1 MKSIMADVAAARA
14 AIPSI
19 TAEELE
25 EIIENDDVLVVDVR
39 DPNEIAAT
47 GKVAGALNVS
57 RGMLEFR
64 ADDQTPMHNE
74 AFSRDKTIVLYCA
87 TGGRAALAGQAL
99 KDMGYDK
106 IRLLGSIK
114 AWLDAGGDIEDKA

>member
-87 TGGRAALAGQAL
+87 TGGRAALSGQAL
-99 KDMGYDK
+99 NEMGYDK
-106 IRLLGSIK
+106 VRLLGSIK